1 MLKFLFLTL
10 LVTTTSLAST
20 KIVLNSKNSIS
31 FNQGVTDA
39 YVAKKSLEFFT
50 KDLLLPASQPIYLIL
65 NTPGGSVMAGNQFID
80 FIKSSNRPVHTV
92 VIFAAS
98 MGYQITQELGK
109 RYILPSGTL
118 MSHRGS
124 ISGISGQIP
133 GELNARLKMIQDILE
148 GMNIRAAKRVSMSL
162 KAYQDAIVNELWT
175 SGQHAVDTK
184 HADDVAIA
192 SCDKSLAGTFLE
204 DVATPFGN
212 VSVEFSN
219 CPLITEPVGFSLAG
233 KKIASNSNGAL
244 ATKKAAKKIQLE
256 M

>member
-10 LVTTTSLAST
+10 FTCTAFAST
-20 KIVLNSKNSIS
+20 EIVLNSKNSIS
-31 FNQGVTDA
+31 FNQGVSDV
-39 YVAKKSLEFFT
+39 YVAKKSLEFFV
-50 KDLLLPASQPIYLIL
+50 KDLALPATQPIYLVL

-80 FIKSSNRPVHTV
+80 FVKSRKRPVHTV

-109 RYILPSGTL
+109 RYIIPSGTL

-124 ISGISGQIP
+124 ISGISGQVP
-133 GELNARLKMIQDILE
+133 GELNARLKMIGDILE

-162 KAYQDAIVNELWT
+162 KSYQDAIVNELWT
-175 SGQHAVDTK
+175 VGQNAVDTK
-184 HADDVAIA
+184 HADDIAIA

-219 CPLITEPVGFSLAG
+219 CPLITDPVGFSLSG
-233 KKIASNSNGAL
+233 KKIASNSSGAL
-244 ATKKAAKKIQLE
+244 ATKKVSRKIQLE
-256 M
+256 L

>member
-10 LVTTTSLAST
+10 LTTMSFAST
-20 KIVLNSKNSIS
+20 EIVLTSKNSIS
-31 FNQGVTDA
+31 FNQQVTDV
-39 YVAKKSLEFFT
+39 YVAKKSLELFV
-50 KDLLLPASQPIYLIL
+50 KDLSLPKTQPIYLVL
-65 NTPGGSVMAGNQFID
+65 NTPGGSVGAGNQFID
-80 FIKSSNRPVHTV
+80 FVKSLKRPVHTV

-98 MGYQITQELGK
+98 MGYQITQELNT

-148 GMNIRAAKRVSMSL
+148 GMNIRASKRVSMSL
-162 KAYQDAIVNELWT
+162 KAYQDAIINELWT

-184 HADDVAIA
+184 HADDVAIVT
-192 SCDKSLAGTFLE
+192 CDKSLSGTFSE
-204 DVATPFGN
+204 DVATAFGP
-212 VSVEFSN
+212 VTMEFSK
-219 CPLITEPVGFSLAG
+219 CPLITEPVGFALAG
-233 KKIASNSNGAL
+233 KKIASNSNGAI
-244 ATKKAAKKIQLE
+244 ATKKSYRKIQLE